1 MRWWSLYK
9 PRTSGVWRG
18 LWETSVISLWWLQS
32 LCRWHRREKGYY
44 LRETVTKYFVFTKI
58 TYQFSFDYV
67 IVYLINFFFTDM
79 CYRTKSKV
87 SDLLTCVPMDTRF
100 GINTSVTMW
109 QDRVCDGVP
118 HCLNG
123 QDEAFCVTG
132 IPGGYLQIVQLESKH
147 LYSHYI
153 NITVA
158 YVYSTMAIWIW

>member
-1 MRWWSLYK
+1 MV
-9 PRTSGVWRG
+9 TIIVQMAQ
-18 LWETSVISLWWLQS
+18 T
-32 LCRWHRREKGYY
+32 RERVLFTGNSYQI
-44 LRETVTKYFVFTKI
+44 FVFTKI

-132 IPGGYLQIVQLESKH
+132 IPGGYLQIVQLESKL

-153 NITVA
+153 VITVA
-158 YVYSTMAIWIW
+158 YVYSTMAI

>member
-1 MRWWSLYK
+1 
-9 PRTSGVWRG
+9 
-18 LWETSVISLWWLQS
+18 
-32 LCRWHRREKGYY
+32 
-44 LRETVTKYFVFTKI
+44 
-58 TYQFSFDYV
+58 
-67 IVYLINFFFTDM
+67 M

-132 IPGGYLQIVQLESKH
+132 IPGGYLQIVQLELSKH

-153 NITVA
+153 VITVA
-158 YVYSTMAIWIW
+158 YVYSTMAI

>member
-1 MRWWSLYK
+1 
-9 PRTSGVWRG
+9 
-18 LWETSVISLWWLQS
+18 
-32 LCRWHRREKGYY
+32 
-44 LRETVTKYFVFTKI
+44 
-58 TYQFSFDYV
+58 
-67 IVYLINFFFTDM
+67 M

-87 SDLLTCVPMDTRF
+87 SDLLTCVPMETRF

-153 NITVA
+153 VIIVA
-158 YVYSTMAIWIW
+158 CFYSTMAIYMNLIDI

>member
-1 MRWWSLYK
+1 MVTIIVQMAQTRERVLFTGNSYQILCVYK
-9 PRTSGVWRG
+9 NH
-18 LWETSVISLWWLQS
+18 IS
-32 LCRWHRREKGYY
+32 
-44 LRETVTKYFVFTKI
+44 
-58 TYQFSFDYV
+58 FSFDYV

-132 IPGGYLQIVQLESKH
+132 IPGGYLQIVQLESKL

-153 NITVA
+153 VITVA
-158 YVYSTMAIWIW
+158 YVYSTMAI